1 MQSFTKQEI
10 LWIMGELDRNAARMQ
25 NDLVTVKLSAIEQ
38 GMTQLRMEQLIS
50 IGDRLNKVVYDG
62 DKRISIT

>member
-38 GMTQLRMEQLIS
+38 GLTQLRMEQLIS